1 MTTGVKPSPTQVYNP
16 DHDVNLPFKGGRVN
30 PDSVSKV
37 VDENGEPLVVYHGT
51 TENFTEFAGRQS
63 WKAQFKE
70 DIGTSYFTSDKE
82 MAEGYAN
89 GKNPI
94 AVFLSLK
101 NPYQYNADG
110 MSYFGANYNSL
121 TKAREDDH
129 DGVIITNV
137 EDTSAGQEER
147 LIDTYITFSPNQ
159 IKSATGNNGNFD
171 PNDANIY
178 NQSAPVEGA
187 NVITGDLDRV
197 NPDVKDAVE
206 SRIARMDEEEQQR
219 VRANLEAFKSTSWA
233 AAAIKGMAYREMLE
247 RALVGEDISN
257 LERNAIWG
265 KQDMSATKLIKAFKK
280 HPNLGPRVLK
290 QLLSSYD
297 FIGGNRKAEND
308 VSTSFTNC
316 DPSEACAV
324 HCYAAN
330 SNARPSEIA
339 KSEFTEFMIEHF
351 PQEMANKIAGDYL
364 TTEAGKSG
372 LSLRLNDKG
381 DLSPA
386 QVHLIKLIN
395 DKGVAVQ
402 VFSKRPELLRELS
415 DINLKCLAS
424 TILSGSRQLPWPV
437 FVEKWATFLNSVFF
451 DNCLLRFQ

>member
-129 DGVIITNV
+129 DGVMITNV

-159 IKSATGNNGNFD
+159 IKSVTGNNGNFD
-171 PNDANIY
+171 GNDANILH
-178 NQSAPVEGA
+178 QDKLA
-187 NVITGDLDRV
+187 NRGSFSPSTNTITLLKNADLSTFLHETGHFFLEVQFDI
-197 NPDVKDAVE
+197 A
-206 SRIARMDEEEQQR
+206 ARMTQEVEALGATPGQQAILDDTQALLNWFG
-219 VRANLEAFKSTSWA
+219 VDSLDTWFNFKPLFFVFCQNKWGSLIGSILQI
-233 AAAIKGMAYREMLE
+233 AIY
-247 RALVGEDISN
+247 
-257 LERNAIWG
+257 
-265 KQDMSATKLIKAFKK
+265 TK
-280 HPNLGPRVLK
+280 
-290 QLLSSYD
+290 
-297 FIGGNRKAEND
+297 
-308 VSTSFTNC
+308 
-316 DPSEACAV
+316 
-324 HCYAAN
+324 
-330 SNARPSEIA
+330 
-339 KSEFTEFMIEHF
+339 
-351 PQEMANKIAGDYL
+351 
-364 TTEAGKSG
+364 
-372 LSLRLNDKG
+372 
-381 DLSPA
+381 
-386 QVHLIKLIN
+386 
-395 DKGVAVQ
+395 
-402 VFSKRPELLRELS
+402 
-415 DINLKCLAS
+415 
-424 TILSGSRQLPWPV
+424 
-437 FVEKWATFLNSVFF
+437 
-451 DNCLLRFQ
+451 